1 MSPDLAIR
9 FLSDRRRSL
18 AVWAVGLTAY
28 AAFIVSFFPSIRD
41 SPSFATA
48 LEDYPDALKELFGGE
63 AGFDLT
69 SGPGFVGAELYYL
82 ALPLLLTIVAI
93 GYGAALGAEQES
105 GLTDLILC
113 NPLTRRRVIVE
124 RALTIVVAVTLLAGL
139 VTVAVAVGDAIVDL
153 EIGLSPLLA
162 AATGNVVLAV
172 LHGLVALVAAAVTGK
187 RSLAVGTATAA
198 FALGYLLHVA
208 AGFIDWLESAR
219 VLSPYYH
226 ATGSS
231 PLATGWPV
239 DNLAILLA
247 VSAVALAAAV
257 MAFDRKDLA

>member
-1 MSPDLAIR
+1 MWAA
-9 FLSDRRRSL
+9 SL
-18 AVWAVGLTAY
+18 AAY

-69 SGPGFVGAELYYL
+69 SGPGFIGAELYYL
-82 ALPLLLTIVAI
+82 ALPILLAIVAI

-105 GLTDLILC
+105 GLTDLILS
-113 NPLTRRRVIVE
+113 NPLSRRRVIVE
-124 RALTIVVAVTLLAGL
+124 RALTII
-139 VTVAVAVGDAIVDL
+139 VAVGLLTGVVTLVVFIGDGFVDL
-153 EIGLSPLLA
+153 DIGLSRLLA

-172 LHGLVALVAAAVTGK
+172 LHGLVALTAAAATGK
-187 RSLAVGTATAA
+187 RTLAVGTATAV

-208 AGFIDWLESAR
+208 AGFIDWLEPAK

-231 PLATGWPV
+231 PLATGWSL
-239 DNLAILLA
+239 DNLAVLVVASSL
-247 VSAVALAAAV
+247 ALAAAV
-257 MAFDRKDLA
+257 FAFDRKDLT